1 MHSLLRRFALVA
13 VLLAMGFTSWPQT
26 HDALRHLQVSSVD
39 PRGDSLAAVR
49 MRERMAEIRKTRP
62 TVAVVLSG
70 GGAKG
75 AAHVGTLKYL
85 EEQGIPVDLVVGTSM
100 GGLVGGLYAT
110 GYSAYAIERIL
121 RSADWDYL
129 MRDRVD
135 PSHLTYEQRK
145 DKERFLLSVPFYFSS
160 GNIIGQVREGVG
172 ALNAPEGDYN
182 DAETASGSFN
192 AGTRE
197 GFCRGVNVQNLIAS
211 LTVGYQDSMDFDRL
225 PIPYVCVAADMVS
238 LKEKNWTSGY
248 LTQAM
253 RSTMSIPFYFTP
265 VRTAGMTLVDGGTR
279 NNFPVDIA
287 KSMGADYIIGVDL
300 STTKGNHDVSGVG
313 EILMRNISLLDKEAY
328 DHNVAQLNVYINPEL
343 SEFNMMSFSTSA
355 ISTIIQRGYEAAQNQ
370 HAAIA
375 AIKAAVGDASRYL
388 NSSSA
393 VDLSRTLV
401 QIDSVAFEGLSP
413 KEERYF
419 RNKISIQPGGLY
431 GRNDIEEVVSSLYAK
446 GIFEQLSFSLPG
458 SQEPYPL
465 VFHCRKSPMHHRVSI
480 GARVDNQEF
489 VSLLLDIGLNAH
501 KLYGLKADLT
511 ARIGNNPYLRY
522 KVAWSPLKGPG
533 LSLSM
538 RTRYLG
544 SELYEGALLLWNVK
558 MCHND
563 ASLYLASS
571 KWRKGFLV
579 AGVDLDNIYYSSY
592 SGEVRDLGG
601 LHASAVLRCR
611 YDNLDDSYFPSRG
624 AAYGVAYGYR
634 FGGFFESTPLQN
646 YHRLQASALK
656 VMPLSERLA
665 LVPSLWLRA
674 LHAQGDVLFA
684 HSNFLGGVV
693 EGRYFADQVPFI
705 GFNSL
710 HIAKNYLG
718 VANLD
723 LRLRVASKNYITL
736 TAAAYQESDAV
747 TTLAIHPDAYA
758 LALGYGFRSG
768 KLPLSTNIHWCSLDN
783 SLGFYISVGFDF

>member
-160 GNIIGQVREGVG
+160 GNLIGQVREGVG

-465 VFHCRKSPMHHRVSI
+465 VFHCRKSPMHHRVSL

-501 KLYGLKADLT
+501 KLYGLKDDLT
-511 ARIGNNPYLRY
+511 GATKWPGRP
-522 KVAWSPLKGPG
+522 SKGP
-533 LSLSM
+533 
-538 RTRYLG
+538 
-544 SELYEGALLLWNVK
+544 
-558 MCHND
+558 
-563 ASLYLASS
+563 ASASPCARAIWAASS
-571 KWRKGFLV
+571 TRALCCCGTSRCATTTPRSTSPVPSGAKASSWPVSTSTISTTAATRARCATSAACMPPPCCV
-579 AGVDLDNIYYSSY
+579 AATTTSTTPTSPRAAPPTAWPTATGSAASS
-592 SGEVRDLGG
+592 R
-601 LHASAVLRCR
+601 APPCR
-611 YDNLDDSYFPSRG
+611 TTTACRPAPSR
-624 AAYGVAYGYR
+624 
-634 FGGFFESTPLQN
+634 
-646 YHRLQASALK
+646 
-656 VMPLSERLA
+656 
-665 LVPSLWLRA
+665 
-674 LHAQGDVLFA
+674 
-684 HSNFLGGVV
+684 
-693 EGRYFADQVPFI
+693 
-705 GFNSL
+705 
-710 HIAKNYLG
+710 
-718 VANLD
+718 
-723 LRLRVASKNYITL
+723 
-736 TAAAYQESDAV
+736 
-747 TTLAIHPDAYA
+747 
-758 LALGYGFRSG
+758 
-768 KLPLSTNIHWCSLDN
+768 
-783 SLGFYISVGFDF
+783 